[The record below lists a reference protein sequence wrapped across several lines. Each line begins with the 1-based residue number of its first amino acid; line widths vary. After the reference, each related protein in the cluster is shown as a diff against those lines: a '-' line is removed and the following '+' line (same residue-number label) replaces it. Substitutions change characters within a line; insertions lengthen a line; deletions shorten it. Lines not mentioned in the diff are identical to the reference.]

1 MPIVTPPRA
10 ALVIVTA
17 AAVALVVPW
26 PSATVEAVFATTLY
40 PVWQR
45 AATTATNAVPFAV
58 FDAVLIGA
66 VAAVVGGVIRGW
78 RRAAGGR
85 VRRLAASLLA
95 ALATAAAFY
104 LWFLVSWGFNYQRLP
119 VAARLGID
127 RGRATPAR
135 LAAFADDT
143 LAELNRLHPLAHQH
157 AWAEMAEMP
166 ARLGP
171 AFAAALPLVRASNG
185 VVPGRP
191 KWSLLQPYLRWGGI
205 DGVTNPFAPEV
216 VLNHDLLP
224 VERPFTVAHEWG
236 HLAGLAHEAEA
247 SYLGWLTCL
256 AGGDQAQ
263 YSARLWAFAH
273 IFTALPE
280 EHRLALSN
288 RLEDG
293 PRRDLRA
300 IAARSA
306 QSVRIVRLVSWTAY
320 DRYLKS
326 NRVSEGLA
334 SYDAAIVLILAT
346 LPEDRHLGAVTEPVS
361 ATDVDSRSAKALPQN

>member
-1 MPIVTPPRA
+1 VLGTLAAAAA
-10 ALVIVTA
+10 ALAIPWPA
-17 AAVALVVPW
+17 AAVEAAFA
-26 PSATVEAVFATTLY
+26 ATVY
-40 PVWQR
+40 PTWQR
-45 AATTATNAVPFAV
+45 AATTVTNAVPFAV
-58 FDAVLIGA
+58 FDAVLVCALAGV
-66 VAAVVGGVIRGW
+66 VAAAIRGW

-95 ALATAAAFY
+95 VLATAAAFY
-104 LWFLVSWGFNYQRLP
+104 LWFLLSWGFNYQRLP

-127 RGRATPAR
+127 RGRATPER
-135 LAAFADDT
+135 LAAFAGDT
-143 LAELNRLHPLAHQH
+143 VAELNRLHPLAHEH
-157 AWAEMAEMP
+157 AWAEMAALP

-171 AFAAALPLVRASNG
+171 AFAAALPRVRASSA

-191 KWSLLQPYLRWGGI
+191 KWSMLQPYLRWGGI
-205 DGVTNPFAPEV
+205 DGVTNPFVPEV

-256 AGGDQAQ
+256 AGDEQAQ

-273 IFTALPE
+273 IFAALPAE
-280 EHRLALSN
+280 GRVAVSN

-293 PRRDLRA
+293 PRSDLRA

-306 QSVRIVRLVSWTAY
+306 QSVRFVRLVSWTAY

-326 NRVSEGLA
+326 NRVS
-334 SYDAAIVLILAT
+334 DC
-346 LPEDRHLGAVTEPVS
+346 RK
-361 ATDVDSRSAKALPQN
+361 TDTWAR